1 MCVCVCGCVCGCV
14 FLSIFVHVY
23 IFMPVPSV
31 FVAMLSQ
38 QTLKL
43 PGCMLCGRTEASNAE
58 TELQESTDQLR
69 FQLTGEMHTSYLS
82 TRKGSNTTLPI
93 TDRYLS
99 PVCVQAPGA
108 HHSAVMRHFEENSIL
123 PDNQYGFRRGRSC
136 ETQLLDVV
144 KELTT
149 NLESGKQT
157 SLSGTLVRRSTK

>member
-1 MCVCVCGCVCGCV
+1 MLQSDTGSERDVSSPTEVAAVPGQTEDIWGQLPVFLSVCGCRCACMCVCVCGCVCGCV

-69 FQLTGEMHTSYLS
+69 FQLTGEMHTSHLS
-82 TRKGSNTTLPI
+82 TRKGSNTTLP
-93 TDRYLS
+93 TTGRYLS
-99 PVCVQAPGA
+99 PVLCA
-108 HHSAVMRHFEENSIL
+108 SSW
-123 PDNQYGFRRGRSC
+123 S
-136 ETQLLDVV
+136 
-144 KELTT
+144 
-149 NLESGKQT
+149 T
-157 SLSGTLVRRSTK
+157 S